1 MITPNKGL
9 TKHLIEVIL
18 SLNKAEKKRFALFLN
33 GNKEKDHLQFV
44 LLYRY
49 IDKEKSFDEKV
60 FLTTHKDIKK
70 SQLSNLKRRLF
81 SKLLQVLEKKEGEK
95 DIDLQIREQIDA
107 SQTLFNKGLYEQ
119 SLWMLNKAKQKA
131 LTHQRHLLLLEIV
144 NLEKNIELH
153 FVTGRPSNIAI
164 ELTKKSNEQLKVVE
178 VLNQL
183 SGVALTFYGIY
194 QEKGYVKNRNEFFE
208 LEKNFKNQIQH
219 FVYYKLNIAQKIYFH
234 QAHFWYYYN
243 IQNFLMCFKYAKSWV
258 QLLEESNLENSF
270 QVQYFKGL
278 NSLLNSLYRLNDIK
292 RFKNEREKLQKLSLK
307 SSGILNTNL
316 MVMLKKYEITHSLNL
331 HFMEG
336 TFREGFEKIP
346 QILQSIENLKP
357 FLEPRFINSVYYKIA
372 SVYFGAEHYKKALVY
387 LNKIL
392 FEQHTTLRQDIN
404 AFSRILAT
412 VCHFELKNE
421 KQLAYSIRSTY
432 HFIGSIKDLNK
443 FQREIFR
450 FLKKTFRMDRYETR
464 KAFEKL
470 YKNMI
475 KISNEPFEQRPFYYF
490 DIISWLESKFEKRPI
505 ADLIK
510 ERGLGHRKLFRRS

>member
-1 MITPNKGL
+1 
-9 TKHLIEVIL
+9 
-18 SLNKAEKKRFALFLN
+18 
-33 GNKEKDHLQFV
+33 
-44 LLYRY
+44 
-49 IDKEKSFDEKV
+49 
-60 FLTTHKDIKK
+60 
-70 SQLSNLKRRLF
+70 
-81 SKLLQVLEKKEGEK
+81 
-95 DIDLQIREQIDA
+95 
-107 SQTLFNKGLYEQ
+107 
-119 SLWMLNKAKQKA
+119 
-131 LTHQRHLLLLEIV
+131 
-144 NLEKNIELH
+144 
-153 FVTGRPSNIAI
+153 
-164 ELTKKSNEQLKVVE
+164 
-178 VLNQL
+178 
-183 SGVALTFYGIY
+183 
-194 QEKGYVKNRNEFFE
+194 
-208 LEKNFKNQIQH
+208 
-219 FVYYKLNIAQKIYFH
+219 
-234 QAHFWYYYN
+234 
-243 IQNFLMCFKYAKSWV
+243 MCFKHAKSWV

-336 TFREGFEKIP
+336 TFREGVEKIP

-357 FLEPRFINSVYYKIA
+357 FLEPRFINSVYYKIS

-392 FEQHTTLRQDIN
+392 FEQHTTLRKDIN

-470 YKNMI
+470 YNNMI
-475 KISNEPFEQRPFYYF
+475 KISKEPFEQRPFYYF

-510 ERGLGHRKLFRRS
+510 ERGLGHRKLFRNS